1 MRLRLQRR
9 PAAAEAQL
17 TQSAVVPRSQ
27 VRCLRC
33 WQQHHAAWLPVLIHG
48 YPLIAWC
55 KYVLLLLLLSRCLV
69 QSALTLASEPLL
81 TYPATPPRLHS
92 TARPMSRCAWPVGAM
107 FLRLRLSGGLVN
119 TPATP
124 QVWSGTKE
132 GFFCAGKEAREARGI
147 ETC

>member
-1 MRLRLQRR
+1 MRRRLQRR

-33 WQQHHAAWLPVLIHG
+33 WQQQHAAWLPVSIHG

-55 KYVLLLLLLSRCLV
+55 EYVLLLLLSRCRV
-69 QSALTLASEPLL
+69 QLALTLASEPLL

-107 FLRLRLSGGLVN
+107 FLRLRLTGGLVN

-124 QVWSGTKE
+124 PGVEWDDQE
-132 GFFCAGKEAREARGI
+132 GFFCAGKEAFAARGI